1 MKVSCERDRLLHAF
15 QMAASVA
22 PARSPKPILQN
33 VKLES
38 SQERTTLFATDL
50 EVGIRMDIAGFSVD
64 APGTVLLPVQRFG
77 SILRE
82 SLDEKI
88 FLESDGAR
96 TRVWGERSEFHLPT
110 ENPDEFPEVAVFEEQ
125 RYHKLPA
132 RFVRELVRRTIFATD
147 NESSRFALGG
157 VLLEFTA
164 DQVVGVATDGRR
176 LAKQEGPAQAVGD
189 HASRDH
195 TIVPTRSMQLIERAL
210 ADNEGEI
217 EIAARENNLLIK
229 SDRTTVCTRLVEG
242 RFPKWRDV
250 FPKMDMMIRIELTVG
265 PFHSAVRQAAIV
277 TDENHRGVDFRF
289 GEGKVVLLAR
299 CAEAGESHVELPI
312 AYDGQELAVMLDPRY
327 VSDFLKVLDQDKA
340 FTLCLRDSE
349 SAVVALTDDG
359 YSYVIMPLARD

>member
-50 EVGIRMDIAGFSVD
+50 EVGIRMDVAGFSVD

-82 SLDEKI
+82 SVDEKI

-189 HASRDH
+189 HASCDH

-229 SDRTTVCTRLVEG
+229 SDRTTVYTRLVEG

-349 SAVVALTDDG
+349 SAVVATTDDG

>member
-1 MKVSCERDRLLHAF
+1 MRVSCERDRLLHAF

-22 PARSPKPILQN
+22 PTRSPKPILKN
-33 VKLES
+33 IKLES
-38 SQERTTLFATDL
+38 NQERTTLFATDL
-50 EVGIRMDIAGFSVD
+50 EVGIRMDVAGFTVD

-110 ENPDEFPEVAVFEEQ
+110 ENPDEFPEVASFAEE

-132 RFVRELVRRTIFATD
+132 RFFRELVRRTIFATD
-147 NESSRFALGG
+147 SESSRFALGG
-157 VLLEFTA
+157 VLLEFSA
-164 DQVVGVATDGRR
+164 DQVIGVATDGRR
-176 LAKQEGPAQAVGD
+176 LAKQEGPVQTVGD
-189 HASRDH
+189 HEGHDH

-210 ADNEGEI
+210 ADNDGDI
-217 EIAARENNLLIK
+217 DIAARENNLLVR
-229 SDRTTVCTRLVEG
+229 SDRTTVYTRLVEG

-250 FPKMDMMIRIELTVG
+250 FPKMDQMTRIELTVG

-289 GEGKVVLLAR
+289 GDGKVVLLAR

-312 AYDGQELAVMLDPRY
+312 AYDGQEIAVMLDPRY
-327 VSDFLKVLDQDKA
+327 VSDFLKVLEQDIA
-340 FTLCLRDSE
+340 FTLSLRDSE
-349 SAVVALTDDG
+349 SAVAATTNDG